1 MSKVLDYISLSDRF
15 NRSIRLEKKDF
26 FDPSSLD
33 AYVVTSD
40 ASDQINRIL
49 NGLEKG
55 SGQRSVENNRR
66 LWLRKSSFALYL
78 LIYFLV

>member
-15 NRSIRLEKKDF
+15 NRSIRLEKDF

-55 SGQRSVENNRR
+55 SGQR
-66 LWLRKSSFALYL
+66 A
-78 LIYFLV
+78 